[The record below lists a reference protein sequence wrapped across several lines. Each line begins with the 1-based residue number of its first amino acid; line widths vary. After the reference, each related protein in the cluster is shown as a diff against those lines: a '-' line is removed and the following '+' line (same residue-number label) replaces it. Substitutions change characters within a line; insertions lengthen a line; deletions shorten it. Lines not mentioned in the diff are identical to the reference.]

1 MTHSDAADADSNM
14 PSPSPVTPVHQQ
26 LQRAMHSGMPRYV
39 GIGDQEGI
47 LRSHD
52 DTNHVNRRRIEL
64 EQTLRTAKPAKRF
77 SLLSFSSPRP
87 RFLSHSSLL
96 SFLPSAVRPPA
107 HCIPLGNVLRLALPP
122 SPHAF
127 CPNDHRCPSVN
138 ALPISY
144 PSYDASRAL

>member
-1 MTHSDAADADSNM
+1 MTHSDAADAESNM

-64 EQTLRTAKPAKRF
+64 PYPAEW
-77 SLLSFSSPRP
+77 
-87 RFLSHSSLL
+87 
-96 SFLPSAVRPPA
+96 
-107 HCIPLGNVLRLALPP
+107 
-122 SPHAF
+122 
-127 CPNDHRCPSVN
+127 
-138 ALPISY
+138 
-144 PSYDASRAL
+144 